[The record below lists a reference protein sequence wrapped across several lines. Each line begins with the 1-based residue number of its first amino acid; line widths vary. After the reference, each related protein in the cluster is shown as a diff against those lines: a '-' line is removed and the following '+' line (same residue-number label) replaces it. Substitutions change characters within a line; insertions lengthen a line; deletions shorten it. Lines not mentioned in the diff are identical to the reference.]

1 MTKNPKPQQAERR
14 VGQDRSLDEAVARAL
29 RDNLAPL
36 QRTLEELQHAYA
48 EDVYKRQA
56 HIVTPRFKRMGDT

>member
-29 RDNLAPL
+29 RDNLAQL

-48 EDVYKRQA
+48 DLTA
-56 HIVTPRFKRMGDT
+56 A